1 MKLSYTKPALIVG
14 FSLLVLPALSWAQD
28 YIDVEA
34 ERKAARA
41 GSGGAA
47 SVEVISASAGAAD
60 APSSDY
66 PSSGYPSSDSTSS
79 GYSRAGI
86 RPYSGETITTTT
98 ANSPVASQLREGSQ
112 NADSRNTGA
121 LNTGSLNTGALNT
134 GSFNVGSLVVQ
145 LQQLQEEVRRL
156 NGLVEEQ
163 AQEVQRLKEQSLERY
178 VDLDRRLA
186 GAAGQSGLPADS
198 ANGSMVSANPAAS
211 RGESSA
217 TPLQAGEEAA
227 YQQAYDLVKTRQF
240 DDAVKGFR
248 GFLAEYPFGRYAP
261 NAHYWLGELY
271 LVLDPPDAELAR
283 QSFKLLLDQYPD
295 DPKVPDAIYKL
306 GRVHFLKGNR
316 DRSRE
321 YLNKVITE
329 YPGHPAAQL
338 AQDFINDNF

>member
-1 MKLSYTKPALIVG
+1 MKLSYTKPALIAG

-41 GSGGAA
+41 A

-60 APSSDY
+60 APSSD
-66 PSSGYPSSDSTSS
+66 STSS
-79 GYSRAGI
+79 GYNRAGI
-86 RPYSGETITTTT
+86 RPYSGETITATT
-98 ANSPVASQLREGSQ
+98 ANSPVASQLSEGSQ
-112 NADSRNTGA
+112 NADSRNTG
-121 LNTGSLNTGALNT
+121 SL
-134 GSFNVGSLVVQ
+134 NVGSLVVQ

-186 GAAGQSGLPADS
+186 GAAGQGGLPANSVD
-198 ANGSMVSANPAAS
+198 GSMVSANPAAS

>member
-1 MKLSYTKPALIVG
+1 MKLSYTKPALIAG

-41 GSGGAA
+41 A

-66 PSSGYPSSDSTSS
+66 PSSGYPSGDSTSS
-79 GYSRAGI
+79 GYSRTGI
-86 RPYSGETITTTT
+86 RPYSGETITATT
-98 ANSPVASQLREGSQ
+98 ANSPVASQLSEGSQ
-112 NADSRNTGA
+112 NADSRNTG
-121 LNTGSLNTGALNT
+121 SLNT

-186 GAAGQSGLPADS
+186 GAAGQGGLPANSVD
-198 ANGSMVSANPAAS
+198 GSMVSANPAAS

-295 DPKVPDAIYKL
+295 DLKVPDAIYKL

>member
-1 MKLSYTKPALIVG
+1 MKLSYTKPALIAG

-34 ERKAARA
+34 ERKAAR
-41 GSGGAA
+41 AA

-79 GYSRAGI
+79 GYNRAGI
-86 RPYSGETITTTT
+86 RPYSGETITATT
-98 ANSPVASQLREGSQ
+98 ANSPVASQLSEGSQ
-112 NADSRNTGA
+112 NADSRNTG
-121 LNTGSLNTGALNT
+121 SLNT

-186 GAAGQSGLPADS
+186 GAAGQGGLPANSVD
-198 ANGSMVSANPAAS
+198 GSMVSANPAAS

-283 QSFKLLLDQYPD
+283 QSFKLLLDQYPED
-295 DPKVPDAIYKL
+295 LKVPDAIYKL

>member
-1 MKLSYTKPALIVG
+1 MKPALIAG

-47 SVEVISASAGAAD
+47 SVEVISASVGAAD
-60 APSSDY
+60 APSS
-66 PSSGYPSSDSTSS
+66 GYNGT
-79 GYSRAGI
+79 GI
-86 RPYSGETITTTT
+86 RPYSGETITATTE
-98 ANSPVASQLREGSQ
+98 NSSAASQAGVGVNAGSL
-112 NADSRNTGA
+112 STGS
-121 LNTGSLNTGALNT
+121 LSTGSLNTGSL
-134 GSFNVGSLVVQ
+134 NVGSLVVQ

-186 GAAGQSGLPADS
+186 GAAGQGGVPGNPVD
-198 ANGSMVSANPAAS
+198 GSTVSANPTVS
-211 RGESSA
+211 RGESSI

-240 DDAVKGFR
+240 DGAVKGFKE
-248 GFLAEYPFGRYAP
+248 FLAQYPFGRYAP

-271 LVLDPPDAELAR
+271 LVLDPPEAELAR
-283 QSFKLLLDQYPD
+283 QSFKLLLDQYPG

>member
-1 MKLSYTKPALIVG
+1 MKPALIAG

-47 SVEVISASAGAAD
+47 SVEVISASAGAAY
-60 APSSDY
+60 ASSSDY
-66 PSSGYPSSDSTSS
+66 PSSGYNGT
-79 GYSRAGI
+79 GI
-86 RPYSGETITTTT
+86 RPYSGETITATTE
-98 ANSPVASQLREGSQ
+98 NSSAASQASVGVNAGSL
-112 NADSRNTGA
+112 STGS
-121 LNTGSLNTGALNT
+121 LNTGSLNTGSLNT
-134 GSFNVGSLVVQ
+134 GSLNTGSLNVGSLVVQ

-186 GAAGQSGLPADS
+186 GAAGQGGVPGNPVD
-198 ANGSMVSANPAAS
+198 GSTVSANPTVS
-211 RGESSA
+211 RGESSIA
-217 TPLQAGEEAA
+217 PLQAWEEAA

-240 DDAVKGFR
+240 DGAVKGFKE
-248 GFLAEYPFGRYAP
+248 FLAQYPFGRYAP

-271 LVLDPPDAELAR
+271 LVLDPPEAELAR
-283 QSFKLLLDQYPD
+283 QSFKLLLDQYPG

-316 DRSRE
+316 YRSRE

>member
-1 MKLSYTKPALIVG
+1 MKLSYTKPALIAG

-41 GSGGAA
+41 A

-66 PSSGYPSSDSTSS
+66 PSSGYPSGDSTSS
-79 GYSRAGI
+79 GYSRTGI
-86 RPYSGETITTTT
+86 RPYSGETITATT
-98 ANSPVASQLREGSQ
+98 ANSPVASQLSEGSQ
-112 NADSRNTGA
+112 NADSRNTG
-121 LNTGSLNTGALNT
+121 SLNT

-186 GAAGQSGLPADS
+186 GAAGQGGLPANSVD
-198 ANGSMVSANPAAS
+198 GSMVSANPAAS

>member
-1 MKLSYTKPALIVG
+1 MKLSYTKPALIAG

-41 GSGGAA
+41 A

-66 PSSGYPSSDSTSS
+66 PSSGYPSGDSTSS
-79 GYSRAGI
+79 GYSRTGI
-86 RPYSGETITTTT
+86 RPYSGETITATT
-98 ANSPVASQLREGSQ
+98 ANSPVASQLSEGSQ
-112 NADSRNTGA
+112 N
-121 LNTGSLNTGALNT
+121 TGSLNT

-186 GAAGQSGLPADS
+186 GAAGQGGLPANSVD
-198 ANGSMVSANPAAS
+198 GSMVSANPAAS

-295 DPKVPDAIYKL
+295 DLKVPDAIYKL

>member
-1 MKLSYTKPALIVG
+1 MKPALIAG

-41 GSGGAA
+41 GFGGAA
-47 SVEVISASAGAAD
+47 SVEVISASVGAAD
-60 APSSDY
+60 ASSSDYPSSDY
-66 PSSGYPSSDSTSS
+66 PSSGYNGT
-79 GYSRAGI
+79 GI
-86 RPYSGETITTTT
+86 RPYSGETITATTE
-98 ANSPVASQLREGSQ
+98 NSSAASQASVGVNAGSL
-112 NADSRNTGA
+112 S
-121 LNTGSLNTGALNT
+121 TGSLNTGSL
-134 GSFNVGSLVVQ
+134 NVGSLVVQ

-186 GAAGQSGLPADS
+186 GAAGQGGVPGNPVD
-198 ANGSMVSANPAAS
+198 GSTVSANPTVS
-211 RGESSA
+211 RGESSI

-240 DDAVKGFR
+240 DGAVKGFKE
-248 GFLAEYPFGRYAP
+248 FLAQYPFGRYAP

-271 LVLDPPDAELAR
+271 LVLDPPEAELAR
-283 QSFKLLLDQYPD
+283 QSFKLLLDQYPG

>member
-1 MKLSYTKPALIVG
+1 MKLSYTKPALIAG

-34 ERKAARA
+34 ERKAAR
-41 GSGGAA
+41 AA

-79 GYSRAGI
+79 GYNRAGI
-86 RPYSGETITTTT
+86 RPYSGETITATT
-98 ANSPVASQLREGSQ
+98 ANSPVASQLSEGSQ
-112 NADSRNTGA
+112 NADSRNTG
-121 LNTGSLNTGALNT
+121 SLNT

-186 GAAGQSGLPADS
+186 GAAGQGGLPANSVD
-198 ANGSMVSANPAAS
+198 GSMVSANPAAS

-295 DPKVPDAIYKL
+295 DLKVPDAIYKL

>member
-1 MKLSYTKPALIVG
+1 MKLSYLKPALIAG

-66 PSSGYPSSDSTSS
+66 PSSGYNGT
-79 GYSRAGI
+79 GI
-86 RPYSGETITTTT
+86 RPYSGETITATTE
-98 ANSPVASQLREGSQ
+98 NSSAASQASVGVNAGSL
-112 NADSRNTGA
+112 S
-121 LNTGSLNTGALNT
+121 TGSLNTGSL
-134 GSFNVGSLVVQ
+134 NVGSLVVQ

-186 GAAGQSGLPADS
+186 GAAGQGGVPGNPVD
-198 ANGSMVSANPAAS
+198 GSIVGANPTVS
-211 RGESSA
+211 RGESSI

-240 DDAVKGFR
+240 DGAVKGFKE
-248 GFLAEYPFGRYAP
+248 FLAQYPFGRYAP

-271 LVLDPPDAELAR
+271 LVLDPPEAELAR
-283 QSFKLLLDQYPD
+283 QSFKLLLDQYPG

>member
-1 MKLSYTKPALIVG
+1 MKLSYTKPALIAG

-41 GSGGAA
+41 A

-66 PSSGYPSSDSTSS
+66 PSSGYPSGDSTSS
-79 GYSRAGI
+79 GYNRTGI
-86 RPYSGETITTTT
+86 RPYSGETITATT
-98 ANSPVASQLREGSQ
+98 ANSPVASQLSEGSQ
-112 NADSRNTGA
+112 N
-121 LNTGSLNTGALNT
+121 TGSLNT

-186 GAAGQSGLPADS
+186 GAAGQGGLPANSVD
-198 ANGSMVSANPAAS
+198 GSMVSANPAAS

-295 DPKVPDAIYKL
+295 DLKVPDAIYKL

>member
-1 MKLSYTKPALIVG
+1 MKLSYTKPALIAG

-41 GSGGAA
+41 A

-66 PSSGYPSSDSTSS
+66 PSSGYPSGDSTSS
-79 GYSRAGI
+79 GYNRAGI
-86 RPYSGETITTTT
+86 RPYSGETITATT
-98 ANSPVASQLREGSQ
+98 ANSPVASQLSEGSQ
-112 NADSRNTGA
+112 NADSRNTG
-121 LNTGSLNTGALNT
+121 SLNT

-186 GAAGQSGLPADS
+186 GAAGQGGLPANSVD
-198 ANGSMVSANPAAS
+198 GSMVSANPAAS

-295 DPKVPDAIYKL
+295 DLKVPDAIYKL

>member
-1 MKLSYTKPALIVG
+1 MN
-14 FSLLVLPALSWAQD
+14 
-28 YIDVEA
+28 
-34 ERKAARA
+34 A
-41 GSGGAA
+41 GSL
-47 SVEVISASAGAAD
+47 S
-60 APSSDY
+60 
-66 PSSGYPSSDSTSS
+66 
-79 GYSRAGI
+79 
-86 RPYSGETITTTT
+86 
-98 ANSPVASQLREGSQ
+98 
-112 NADSRNTGA
+112 
-121 LNTGSLNTGALNT
+121 TGSLNTGSL
-134 GSFNVGSLVVQ
+134 NVGSLVVQ

-186 GAAGQSGLPADS
+186 GAAGQGGVPGNPVD
-198 ANGSMVSANPAAS
+198 GSIVSANPTVS
-211 RGESSA
+211 RGESSI

-240 DDAVKGFR
+240 DGAVKGFKE
-248 GFLAEYPFGRYAP
+248 FLAQYPFGRYAP

-271 LVLDPPDAELAR
+271 LVLDPPEAELAR
-283 QSFKLLLDQYPD
+283 QSFKLLLDQYPG